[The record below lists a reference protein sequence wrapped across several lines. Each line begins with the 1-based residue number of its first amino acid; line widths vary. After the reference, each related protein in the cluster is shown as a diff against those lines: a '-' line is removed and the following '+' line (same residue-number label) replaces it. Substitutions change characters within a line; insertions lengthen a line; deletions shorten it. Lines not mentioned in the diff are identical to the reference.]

1 MEVTNEKLKDYLNTE
16 FKIFGY
22 DVSEVDL
29 KVSKNKILLNGISLD
44 VWHRLLWGWLKES
57 NDRSK
62 EDFFESQTF
71 FDKKTKDLL
80 NLNTN
85 CFACLYCSILEELWD
100 QEYNEWVPVC
110 YFCPICGENDLC
122 AKGWYSLWDR
132 SFYPNLKKYAASKIE
147 NLKWEWKGIKNEN
160 QE

>member
-1 MEVTNEKLKDYLNTE
+1 MKVTNEKLKNYLNTK

-29 KVSKNKILLNGISLD
+29 KVSKNKILLNGISFD
-44 VWHRLLWGWLKES
+44 VWHKLLWSWLKES
-57 NDRSK
+57 NDRRK

-80 NLNTN
+80 NLTSN
-85 CFACLYCSILEELWD
+85 CFACLYCSILADLWY
-100 QEYNEWVPVC
+100 QEYGVWTPAC
-110 YFCPICGENDLC
+110 YFCPICGESDLC

-132 SFYPNLKKYAASKIE
+132 NFYPNLKKYAASKIE

>member
-1 MEVTNEKLKDYLNTE
+1 MKVTNEKLKNYLNTKS
-16 FKIFGY
+16 KIFGY

-44 VWHRLLWGWLKES
+44 VWHKLLWSWLKES
-57 NDRSK
+57 NDRRK

-80 NLNTN
+80 NLTSN
-85 CFACLYCSILEELWD
+85 CFACLYCSILADLWC
-100 QEYNEWVPVC
+100 QEYGVWTPAC
-110 YFCPICGENDLC
+110 YFCPICGESDLC
-122 AKGWYSLWDR
+122 AKGWYSLWNR
-132 SFYPNLKKYAASKIE
+132 NFYPNLKKYAASKIE